1 MALDGFVTQQDVQ
14 ELGILVVAY
23 EGWFEEHLKAKWKH
37 TDATG
42 LPDARKKRPSFS
54 APGKEE
60 GGGHVDISLHL
71 EPTMDIWD
79 KTGAKV
85 DTSFLLATFYRH
97 RTKHKEVVACST
109 NNGQLG
115 ATHPP
120 CEEIQCEQ
128 LPLLPD
134 CQLLDPA
141 LKNTEPESRDL
152 DACVAVR
159 IPGSYMLTLTE

>member
-1 MALDGFVTQQDVQ
+1 MTQHVQQDMQ
-14 ELGILVVAY
+14 ELGFLVVGY
-23 EGWFEEHLKAKWKH
+23 GGWFEEHVKAKWKH

-120 CEEIQCEQ
+120 
-128 LPLLPD
+128 
-134 CQLLDPA
+134 
-141 LKNTEPESRDL
+141 T
-152 DACVAVR
+152 
-159 IPGSYMLTLTE
+159 M